1 MQIPLKK
8 GLPPCL
14 CESMNPIPSKKCVFS
29 PSKMVR
35 KFAFDT
41 LEVRT
46 DSDKAMSFVEIEG
59 RRVYITEAEADA
71 LTVAGARDGR
81 KHLKADESD
90 SVI

>member
-1 MQIPLKK
+1 MPLRVDESNPEKK
-8 GLPPCL
+8 VCFFTVENGEEIRICD
-14 CESMNPIPSKKCVFS
+14 E
-29 PSKMVR
+29 
-35 KFAFDT
+35 

-46 DSDKAMSFVEIEG
+46 DSDKAMSFVEIEA

-71 LTVAGARDGR
+71 LTVAGAKDGR